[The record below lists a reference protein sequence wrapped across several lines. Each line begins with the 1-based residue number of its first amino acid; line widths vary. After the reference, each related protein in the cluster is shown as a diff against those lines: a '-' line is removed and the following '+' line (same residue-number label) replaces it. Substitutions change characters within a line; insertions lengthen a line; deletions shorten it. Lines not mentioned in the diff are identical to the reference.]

1 MSERVIK
8 ITMHYV
14 GVSAPLPEIPGI
26 SPAVPGVPPLE
37 FSTIA
42 HLVPAV
48 LGDWRQAN
56 RYVDARLIQ
65 PGLIERTMF
74 GAGKLRGASPVNAGA
89 IVLNNADGELDEILE
104 YAYDGQYFYVDEVDP
119 ATFLLVQRL
128 RQGFLEQPTYDEKT
142 ITFQCRDAAHALD
155 VQLLDEKYAGTNALP
170 AGIEG
175 TPDDIG
181 GTFKPSLIG
190 TCFNVTP
197 IQVNTSKKIYQL
209 DGVRGLVSG
218 YTLAVYDKRA
228 LVTEDSAGDY
238 TDQADMEANAPTAG
252 QYRVWPAGGCIR
264 INFTPV
270 GLLTCDTMNPGED
283 APGFTSTGDSTLT
296 QVLYTLTGIHPNG
309 QLYEDD
315 PNVGIYVHDD
325 RTVLSAANDLLSS
338 VGGFLVDG
346 SPLNNAYS
354 YGFSTA
360 QLYEPGSPYFSSDL
374 QPISLT
380 EAELIPDSFR
390 LVPPTESN
398 RGLPVWRV
406 NVQYARNWTV
416 MTASDLAGI
425 AADQVARWTREY
437 LIATAEDAGV
447 RTDWPAALEL
457 TVTTLLVDQT
467 EAEAEAQRLLD
478 LFSVPRQR
486 FALRVPYAVIGDGV
500 FTTYGSQRSATEFK
514 PGFRVT
520 LTLSRFGLE
529 AGKTF
534 VVTEVREDFEAG
546 VIDLVIWG

>member
-1 MSERVIK
+1 MNDRIIR
-8 ITMHYV
+8 ITMGYV
-14 GVSAPLPEIPGI
+14 GMSAPLPEIPGV

-37 FSTIA
+37 FSTHA
-42 HLVPAV
+42 HLVPEV
-48 LGDWRQAN
+48 LGDWRDAN
-56 RYVDARLIQ
+56 RYVDARVIQ
-65 PGLIERTMF
+65 PGLIEQTMF

-296 QVLYTLTGIHPNG
+296 QVLYTVADIHPAG
-309 QLYEDD
+309 QLYDAD
-315 PNVGIYVHDD
+315 PDVGIYVHDD
-325 RTVLSAANDLLSS
+325 RTILTAANELLGS
-338 VGGFLVDG
+338 VGGFLTTGTPLDG
-346 SPLNNAYS
+346 AYS
-354 YGFSTA
+354 YGLSTA
-360 QLYEPGSPYFSSDL
+360 QLYEPGSPYFTPLLDA
-374 QPISLT
+374 IELT
-380 EAELIPDSFR
+380 EAELMPGSLR
-390 LVPPTESN
+390 LAPPSEAD

-406 NVQYARNWTV
+406 NVKYARNWTI
-416 MTASDLAGI
+416 MTANDLAGI
-425 AADQVARWTREY
+425 AADEVARWTQEY
-437 LIATAEDAGV
+437 LTATAEDASV
-447 RTDWPAALEL
+447 KTDWPAALEL

-486 FALRVPYAVIGDGV
+486 FALRVPYGVIADDEQM
-500 FTTYGSQRSATEFK
+500 GSGGRTPVEFK
-514 PGFRVT
+514 PGVRVN
-520 LTLSRFGLE
+520 LTVARFGLDS
-529 AGKTF
+529 GKTF
-534 VVTEVREDFEAG
+534 VVTEVRENFEAG